1 MLRKLVKLSK
11 HPQVKEITIE
21 EKPNPRKI
29 IFRKG
34 LANNQ
39 RRRLTQRTK
48 KDPLVASLLSQIKK
62 QKGHLFRRKNR
73 PRKDPNQVESQEV
86 TLTGY
91 RKFQF
96 KNLKLSDYCKE

>member
-1 MLRKLVKLSK
+1 MLRKLVKPLK
-11 HPQVKEITIE
+11 QPQVKEITIE

-73 PRKDPNQVESQEV
+73 PRKGPNKVENQEV
-86 TLTGY
+86 T
-91 RKFQF
+91 
-96 KNLKLSDYCKE
+96 